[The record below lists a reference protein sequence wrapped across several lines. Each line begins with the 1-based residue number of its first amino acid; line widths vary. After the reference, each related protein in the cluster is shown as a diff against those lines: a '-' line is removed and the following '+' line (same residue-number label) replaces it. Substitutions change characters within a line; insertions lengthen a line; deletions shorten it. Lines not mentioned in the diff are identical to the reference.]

1 MLRMFPLGSVL
12 FPHML
17 IPLHIFE
24 PRYVQLVEECLAA
37 DEPFGVVLIER
48 GFEVGGGDARFTMG
62 TEAAIVDNLTMDDG
76 RMAIAVVGTERIQ
89 IDEWLE
95 DAPYPR
101 ANVTAVPDQ
110 DRVPSTDSIR
120 TTQRTL
126 RRLLALMSELG
137 TDVGPLD
144 YELSEN
150 PKAAVYQLASLAP
163 VGPLDR
169 QTLLESTDAMSRLDQ
184 LDVMLADAVTLVENE
199 LG

>member
-12 FPHML
+12 FPHMIL
-17 IPLHIFE
+17 PLHIFE
-24 PRYVQLVEECLAA
+24 PRYVQLVEECLAT

-48 GFEVGGGDARFTMG
+48 GFEVGGGDARFATG
-62 TEAAIVDNLTMDDG
+62 TKAVILDSLTMEDG
-76 RMAIAVVGTERIQ
+76 RMAIVAAGTERFR

-101 ANVTAVPDQ
+101 ASVTTLADLDVAPRRDQ
-110 DRVPSTDSIR
+110 ITA
-120 TTQRTL
+120 TQRGL

-137 TDVGPLD
+137 TDVGTLD
-144 YELSEN
+144 YELSER
-150 PKAAVYQLASLAP
+150 PEAAVYQLASLAP

-169 QTLLESTDAMSRLDQ
+169 QTLLEATDSLSRLDQ
-184 LDVMLADAVTLVENE
+184 LDVMLADATLLVENE